1 MKLRKLSVYTLLLIF
16 SSVVAFSQN
25 SQYTLQQCK
34 ELALKNNAK
43 IQKSQLEID
52 AANETK
58 SAAYTKYFPT
68 VSASL
73 IGMQA
78 ADYLV
83 KMEQKGGNLPVYDG
97 NPVNI
102 PKATQFAYFP
112 SSKIEVLD
120 NLLVGNLTVMQPI
133 YAGGRIRKGNE
144 LASLAVDINN
154 DKLNIE
160 KYSVLEKTEDLYWKL
175 VSTKQKVNTLDS
187 YLEFLDILYK
197 DVNSAYNAGL
207 VDKSD
212 VLKVSI
218 KQNELKI
225 NKIQLQ
231 NGLDMLR
238 EALCQ
243 HIGIAF
249 DKNFNPI
256 DTLIDIQQ
264 PEFYFKDAENGV
276 ASRYEMNLLEKAKKA
291 AELQTDLER
300 GEFLPQV
307 AVGAV
312 LMGMNVMEKT
322 SYNALLVGTVS
333 IPISGWWEASHK
345 IEEKKIQEE
354 ITSITKKETSELLSL
369 QISQAW
375 KSLSEA
381 YKNIELGNIMIE
393 EAKENFKVV
402 ESNYK
407 SGVVALSDFLEAKAT
422 LQKSQDQLIE
432 FKTNYKYLT
441 TKYLQAV
448 GNY

>member
-1 MKLRKLSVYTLLLIF
+1 MKLRKLSVYSLLLLI

-43 IQKSQLEID
+43 IQKSQLEIE

-83 KMEQKGGNLPVYDG
+83 NMEQKGGDLPVYDG
-97 NPVNI
+97 NPDNI
-102 PKATQFAYFP
+102 SKATQYAYFP
-112 SSKIEVLD
+112 SSKIEMLD
-120 NLLVGNLTVMQPI
+120 NLLVGNLTIMQPI

-187 YLEFLDILYK
+187 YIEFLDILYK

-225 NKIQLQ
+225 NKIQLV

-264 PEFYFKDAENGV
+264 PMFYFKDAETGV
-276 ASRYEMNLLEKAKKA
+276 ASRYEMNLLENAKKA
-291 AELQTDLER
+291 AELETDLER

-381 YKNIELGNIMIE
+381 YQNIELGNIMIE

>member
-1 MKLRKLSVYTLLLIF
+1 MKLKRLSVYFLMLIVCGSF
-16 SSVVAFSQN
+16 AFSQT

-43 IQKSQLEID
+43 IQKSLLEID
-52 AANETK
+52 AAKDAK
-58 SAAYTKYFPT
+58 SAAYTSYFPT
-68 VSASL
+68 VSAAL

-78 ADYLV
+78 ADYLM
-83 KMEQKGGNLPVYDG
+83 KMEQKGGDLPVYDG
-97 NPVNI
+97 NLDNI
-102 PKATQFAYFP
+102 SKATQYAYFP
-112 SSKIEVLD
+112 STNIEMLD
-120 NLLVGNLTVMQPI
+120 NLLVGNIMIMQPI

-144 LASLAVDINN
+144 LASLSVDINN

-175 VSTKQKVNTLDS
+175 VSTKQKVYTLDS
-187 YLEFLDILYK
+187 YIEFLDILHK
-197 DVNSAYNAGL
+197 DVSSAYNAGI

-225 NKIQLQ
+225 SKIQLQ

-264 PEFYFKDAENGV
+264 PEFYYQDSESGV
-276 ASRYEMNLLEKAKKA
+276 ASRYEMNLLENAKKA
-291 AELQTDLER
+291 AELQTDMER

-307 AVGAV
+307 AVGAL
-312 LMGMNVMEKT
+312 LMGMHVMEKT
-322 SYNALLVGTVS
+322 SYNALLLGTVS
-333 IPISGWWEASHK
+333 IPISGWWVASHK

-354 ITSITKKETSELLSL
+354 IASITKKETSELLAL

-393 EAKENFKVV
+393 EAEENFKVV

-422 LQKSQDQLIE
+422 VQKSQDQLIE

>member
-1 MKLRKLSVYTLLLIF
+1 MKLRKLSVYILLLIF

-43 IQKSQLEID
+43 IQKSQLEIE
-52 AANETK
+52 AAKETK
-58 SAAYTKYFPT
+58 SAAYTKYYPT

-78 ADYLV
+78 VDYLV

-97 NPVNI
+97 NPANI
-102 PKATQFAYFP
+102 KKATQYAYFP
-112 SSKIEVLD
+112 STNIEVLD
-120 NLLVGNLTVMQPI
+120 NLLVGNLTIMQPI
-133 YAGGRIRKGNE
+133 YAGGRISKGNE

-187 YLEFLDILYK
+187 YIEFLDILYK
-197 DVNSAYNAGL
+197 DVNSAFSAGL

-243 HIGIAF
+243 HIGISF

-264 PEFYFKDAENGV
+264 PEFYFKDSETGV
-276 ASRYEMNLLEKAKKA
+276 SNRYEMNLLENAKKA

-312 LMGMNVMEKT
+312 LKGMNVMEKT

-354 ITSITKKETSELLSL
+354 ITNITKKETSELLTL